1 LVDGAY
7 YVFAMD
13 MGLMKLVGESLDLL
27 AGSDLFAGERVMAM
41 LPFHGRPGTVLVGTS
56 HSGLFLFDG
65 QSFTPFRTEADE
77 LLTSGLV

>member
-77 LLTSGLV
+77 LLTSGFV